1 MIITIDG
8 PAGSGKSAAA
18 LLLAQRLGAA
28 HLDTGAMYRAV
39 ALFGLDQKLLDD
51 REKLAAACRTMDLRF
66 DWSLQPARVLLEG
79 RDVSEAI
86 RRPEVTA
93 VAYIAADNL
102 GVRTNLVERQREIG
116 RQTAL
121 LVTEGRDQGS
131 IVFPKAEFKFYLDA
145 KPEERARRRIAQLAQ
160 SGIASDPAEVL
171 RLIVER
177 DARDKARP
185 VGGLVQ
191 TDDAIVLDTS
201 PLTLQEVV
209 DRMFQLVTQTPTA
222 KAPKVQARP

>member
-1 MIITIDG
+1 
-8 PAGSGKSAAA
+8 
-18 LLLAQRLGAA
+18 
-28 HLDTGAMYRAV
+28 MYRAV